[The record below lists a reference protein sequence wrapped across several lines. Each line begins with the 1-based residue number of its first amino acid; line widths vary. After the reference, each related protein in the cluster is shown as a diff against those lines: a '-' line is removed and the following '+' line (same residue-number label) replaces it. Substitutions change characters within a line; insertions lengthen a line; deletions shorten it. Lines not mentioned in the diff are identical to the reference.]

1 MDGILILIFNIF
13 ELQGA
18 GALILIFKIKID
30 HIDFVS
36 HSLLSSSLLVKS
48 RNLDRG
54 NKSTSQFYTIS
65 IRFKMLGAAITI
77 KTTIKFSQLHV
88 LSNTNS
94 LITLIYRLSTFP
106 HANKIVLLH
115 TKIQRCCW
123 QLFNSSVSVF
133 LMLKWWALNNNAD
146 L

>member
-1 MDGILILIFNIF
+1 MHIFHVTLYQEEKLSRYGFNINPVSKHILKCSF
-13 ELQGA
+13 IGWHFNIDLQYFIWTA
-18 GALILIFKIKID
+18 GSRSSD
-30 HIDFVS
+30 S
-36 HSLLSSSLLVKS
+36 HFQNQNWSHRFCQSLSLLSSSSLVKS

-94 LITLIYRLSTFP
+94 LITLIYRLYIST
-106 HANKIVLLH
+106 
-115 TKIQRCCW
+115 C
-123 QLFNSSVSVF
+123 
-133 LMLKWWALNNNAD
+133 
-146 L
+146 